1 MSFIEGLK
9 MRYPNRAVFATNV
22 LPVLL
27 ILLANALLFLS
38 VPLSDYWW
46 SDAPRHALN
55 GVFLRDF
62 FATLPLND
70 PRQYAIDYYMQ
81 YPALT
86 ILFYPPLF
94 PAVAA
99 VFVALFGVSSFSA
112 QLTVAIFY
120 VAASFGAYALARR
133 WLSPWYALAV
143 TLLFLGSHEVALWG
157 RQVMLEIPAYAFLL
171 WAVYLLLRY
180 LDTNK
185 TSLLYATTVV
195 LGLGLYTKISIMF
208 IAPVLLWALWQVRG
222 KAMFRDPHLY
232 GNALL
237 FVVAMIPLMILTL
250 KFGQANVQ
258 SVTGVVDAE
267 ASRLSLAGWTWY
279 LRALPSQ
286 IGPIVLFGAAMYL
299 VLGIF
304 RQHFRLK
311 QPDYGLLIAWV
322 AVGYVFF
329 SLIDLKEARHSVFIL
344 YPLALFAVL
353 LVQRLSSRN
362 LVCGAV
368 VAVAAG
374 HFFYTIKY
382 DPVPYVHGYRDAAN
396 YIAEHAP
403 KDSAVLFSGYRDGS
417 FIFNLRTRTDRE
429 DLSVIRADKLLLRVA
444 VRRSLGV
451 KEQEVGETQLRDM
464 INDYGVHYIVS
475 QPNFWDDL
483 ENMKMLQRVLG
494 SSQFEEVWS
503 TPITSNRPHD
513 DKQLKVYK
521 NLGPVSKEKK
531 NMTLHLD
538 MIGTTIESK

>member
-1 MSFIEGLK
+1 MS
-9 MRYPNRAVFATNV
+9 YVNRALLAGHG
-22 LPVLL
+22 LPVIV
-27 ILLANALLFLS
+27 ILLANALLFWS
-38 VPLSDYWW
+38 VPLDDYWW

-62 FATLPLND
+62 LATLPLSD
-70 PRQYAIDYYMQ
+70 PRQYAVDYYMQ

-99 VFVALFGVSSFSA
+99 IFFALFGISSFSA
-112 QLTVAIFY
+112 QLTVAVFY
-120 VAASFGAYALARR
+120 VAASLGAYALARR

-143 TLLFLGSHEVALWG
+143 SLLFLGSHEIALWG

-171 WAVYLLLRY
+171 WAIYLLLRY

-185 TSLLYATTVV
+185 TPLLYAMTVV

-208 IAPVLLWALWQVRG
+208 IAPVMLWALWQAKG
-222 KAMFRDPHLY
+222 KAIFRNPHLY
-232 GNALL
+232 WNAVL
-237 FVVAMIPLMILTL
+237 FVVGMIPLVILTL

-258 SVTGVVDAE
+258 SVSGVVDAE
-267 ASRLSLAGWTWY
+267 ASRLTLAGWTWY
-279 LRALPSQ
+279 LRMLPSQ
-286 IGPIVLFGAAMYL
+286 IGPIALFGAAIYL
-299 VLGIF
+299 ILSF
-304 RQHFRLK
+304 LRPHFRVK
-311 QPDYGLLIAWV
+311 QPDYGLLIGWV
-322 AVGYVFF
+322 VVGYVFF

-344 YPLALFAVL
+344 YPIALFAVL
-353 LVQRLSSRN
+353 LVTRLSSRN
-362 LVCGAV
+362 IVCAAIV
-368 VAVAAG
+368 VVAAG
-374 HFFYTIKY
+374 QFFYTLKY

-417 FIFNLRTRTDRE
+417 FIFNLRTHTDRE

-451 KEQEVGETQLRDM
+451 KEQEVGESQLRNM

-483 ENMKMLQRVLG
+483 ENMQMLQRVLG
-494 SSQFEEVWS
+494 SAQFQEVWS
-503 TPITSNRPHD
+503 TPVTSNKPHQD
-513 DKQLKVYK
+513 RQLKIYK

-531 NMTLHLD
+531 KMTLHLD